1 MPRATSPSSPTELG
15 WLSMS
20 SDWPYKLLPDDAYAD
35 EVIVRLE
42 DAYHVANSASVA
54 AQRTY
59 RRILASLAAAST
71 AVAFTFLFYDA
82 YGLVTGLLLCGAALG
97 AEVVFSRRAKR
108 LDCHRT
114 FIEQRVLAEVL
125 RVQIN
130 LRYAGSDLHV
140 ADLLTWTQLED
151 TGWVRDRVE
160 ELIAGAAAPIGQ
172 HDIRACWVEDQRS
185 YHEKAIARTGSD
197 VVRSE
202 RVVRIA
208 MWASAALYVGLI
220 AFEMAAGGRADAEM
234 WRTALKFLLG
244 GASAAT
250 VFIANYYDKI
260 SLARVHDDHVKMER
274 FFSRALA
281 ELEAKGQTPEVLER
295 IAREELIEN
304 GNWYSYQLEG
314 TPDIAL

>member
-1 MPRATSPSSPTELG
+1 MI
-15 WLSMS
+15 
-20 SDWPYKLLPDDAYAD
+20 SDWSYRLLPDDAYDD

-42 DAYHVANSASVA
+42 DAYHAADQASVA

-59 RRILASLAAAST
+59 RGILAALAAAST

-82 YGLVTGLLLCGAALG
+82 YGLVVGLLLCGLALG
-97 AEVVFSRRAKR
+97 AEVLLSRRAKR

-114 FIEQRVLAEVL
+114 FIEQRVLAEAL

-130 LRYAGSDLHV
+130 LRYAGSGLHV
-140 ADLLTWTQLED
+140 GDLLTWTQLEE
-151 TGWVRDRVE
+151 TGWVRARVE
-160 ELIAGAAAPIGQ
+160 ELVGEAAPCAT
-172 HDIRACWVEDQRS
+172 HDIRACWVEDQRN
-185 YHEKAIARTGSD
+185 YHKKAIQRSEGD

-202 RVVRIA
+202 RIVRLA
-208 MWASAALYVGLI
+208 MWASAALYVCLI
-220 AFEMAAGGRADAEM
+220 VFELAAGGAGADL
-234 WRTALKFLLG
+234 WRTVLKFLLG

-250 VFIANYYDKI
+250 VFIANYYDKV
-260 SLARVHDDHVKMER
+260 SLDRVYSDHIKMER
-274 FFSRALA
+274 FFTRALA
-281 ELEAKGQTPEVLER
+281 ELDARGQTDAVLER